1 MFSAYV
7 IIILIISF
15 ITFLFY
21 SVDKNNASKNTNNRI
36 PEVVLLSLTALGGAI
51 GALLAMVF
59 VRHKNKKFHF
69 LTVSAVSTVIQ
80 LIIIPIMILK

>member
-1 MFSAYV
+1 MFSTYV
-7 IIILIISF
+7 ITILIISV

-36 PEVVLLSLTALGGAI
+36 PEVVLLSLTALGGVI
-51 GALLAMVF
+51 GALLAMAF

-69 LTVSAVSTVIQ
+69 LFISAISTVIQ
-80 LIIIPIMILK
+80 LIIIPILMLK